1 MQRSRSPGFYY
12 GVFFF
17 SGINTMLL
25 SVVVPSMHLAHPG
38 SIVLTDA
45 QIGHIFAV
53 QFTGQLLG
61 PLFVTRHAGRS
72 LLLGLAVSSIAALVL
87 GASSA
92 FNLIALAIYGAG
104 LGLTMA
110 AANTLV
116 GTEALPHQRAPRVEM
131 LNAFWPLG
139 AACTPVVIR
148 TFSRLPSQRV
158 FLFVAATC
166 LLTIPALFRRGPDA
180 PLPIVDDETVTTRT
194 PISDLAILCLLGA
207 LAVGTEASISN
218 WAPTLSARYLR
229 ATWAAG
235 MASTVFWMGIL
246 AGRAAASFLLKKL
259 PWKPIAIYSSTL
271 CAIATI
277 ALSMMVHSIALY
289 AAVFAAAVGIAPVYP
304 AVIARGVRMRG
315 KNLMFLSAGI
325 GSAALPWTI
334 GAASSHNGSLRLS
347 ILFATAAALLLA
359 LALSVMKNEPK
370 VQN

>member
-25 SVVVPSMHLAHPG
+25 SVLVPSMHLAHPG
-38 SIVLTDA
+38 SLILTDA

-72 LLLGLAVSSIAALVL
+72 LLLGLAVSSIAALIL
-87 GASSA
+87 GVSA
-92 FNLIALAIYGAG
+92 GFNLIALAIYGAG

-110 AANTLV
+110 ATNTLV

-139 AACTPVVIR
+139 AACTPFFIR
-148 TFSRLPSQRV
+148 IFAHFPSQRV

-166 LLTIPALFRRGPDA
+166 MLTIPVLFRRGQDA
-180 PLPIVDDETVTTRT
+180 PLPIMDEETVPTRT

-218 WAPTLSARYLR
+218 WAPTLSARYLT

-235 MASTVFWMGIL
+235 MASTIFWMGIL
-246 AGRAAASFLLKKL
+246 VGRAAASFLLKKL
-259 PWKPIAIYSSTL
+259 PWKPFAIYSSIL

-289 AAVFAAAVGIAPVYP
+289 AAIFVAAVGIAPVYP
-304 AVIARGVRMRG
+304 VVIARGVRLRG
-315 KNLMFLSAGI
+315 RNLMFLSAGI

-359 LALSVMKNEPK
+359 LALSVAKDEPRT
-370 VQN
+370 QN